1 MTAPTTTYK
10 RLCLLGPESTGKS
23 RLAETLAAQFGTLVM
38 PEYGRTFDINYMQGE
53 SGKAKGENWTED
65 DLVKLAATH
74 IAMRDAMMRETGAP
88 QAGALLVEDTDIIQT
103 AIWAEFLL
111 GAPAPALE
119 KKIRAADLADHYLV
133 LSPEVEWIDDGVRYA
148 GDDQVRRWFFD
159 DAVARLG
166 KLDLNFD
173 IVDGPHWAARTAA
186 AIEVAEKIFGRPGL
200 AIAQPSLQGKR

>member
-1 MTAPTTTYK
+1 MTAPAATYK

-23 RLAETLAAQFGTLVM
+23 RLAEALAAQFGTLVM

-74 IAMRDAMMRETGAP
+74 IAMREAMMRETGAP
-88 QAGALLVEDTDIIQT
+88 QAGALLVEYTDIIQT

-111 GAPAPALE
+111 GSPSPVLE

-133 LSPEVEWIDDGVRYA
+133 LSPDVRWIDDGVRYA
-148 GDDQVRRWFFD
+148 GDDQVRQWFFD

-173 IVDGPHWAARTAA
+173 IVSGPDWAARTAA
-186 AIEVAEKIFGRPGL
+186 AIAATEKVFGRKWL
-200 AIAQPSLQGKR
+200 SLGSA